1 MKRAIVCLALLLA
14 VVSSVFGIGL
24 YHSNQQSSSPDTLF
38 LFPGQQLHFY
48 AGVQADTVQYLE
60 FQMVLGNYQTAWN
73 DYQIQMSP
81 IDAEFL
87 IANGNYVSQQ
97 MPWLYRLAWVSNDLD
112 SWTDGLVYNATR
124 VLGALHSES
133 QNGPLDLLY
142 PAVIDI
148 SCRVSWGIGSVGWIS
163 TVSDFQRIFVVN
175 HNRPKGDVDN
185 SGTVDSNDV
194 AMAMSAWNGYYGME
208 YGNHFYSGGI
218 NYAASDVAIPW
229 FDSANFFLLNYW
241 LNHPQDPL
249 VSSLGIGQLFEYN
262 GASYQTISPEISG
275 QIVNILPDGN
285 NLYAVQ
291 GRYADGRHWSQSV
304 LIEQGQMLRFSMG
317 ATEPHCE
324 ELTRDPIQI
333 VMPDGVTFVS
343 AISRQLGASTSIND
357 SAIPSTPTS
366 INCYPNPFSV
376 ATTVKSTAPAPA
388 KIEVFNIKGQKIQS
402 LTNNSKSQSVVWDG
416 RNNQNQQVP
425 AGIYF
430 IRATAGT
437 QQMTSKVIK
446 IQ

>member
-148 SCRVSWGIGSVGWIS
+148 SCRVSWGIGS
-163 TVSDFQRIFVVN
+163 
-175 HNRPKGDVDN
+175 P
-185 SGTVDSNDV
+185 
-194 AMAMSAWNGYYGME
+194 
-208 YGNHFYSGGI
+208 
-218 NYAASDVAIPW
+218 
-229 FDSANFFLLNYW
+229 
-241 LNHPQDPL
+241 
-249 VSSLGIGQLFEYN
+249 
-262 GASYQTISPEISG
+262 
-275 QIVNILPDGN
+275 
-285 NLYAVQ
+285 
-291 GRYADGRHWSQSV
+291 
-304 LIEQGQMLRFSMG
+304 
-317 ATEPHCE
+317 
-324 ELTRDPIQI
+324 
-333 VMPDGVTFVS
+333 
-343 AISRQLGASTSIND
+343 
-357 SAIPSTPTS
+357 
-366 INCYPNPFSV
+366 
-376 ATTVKSTAPAPA
+376 
-388 KIEVFNIKGQKIQS
+388 
-402 LTNNSKSQSVVWDG
+402 
-416 RNNQNQQVP
+416 
-425 AGIYF
+425 
-430 IRATAGT
+430 
-437 QQMTSKVIK
+437 
-446 IQ
+446 